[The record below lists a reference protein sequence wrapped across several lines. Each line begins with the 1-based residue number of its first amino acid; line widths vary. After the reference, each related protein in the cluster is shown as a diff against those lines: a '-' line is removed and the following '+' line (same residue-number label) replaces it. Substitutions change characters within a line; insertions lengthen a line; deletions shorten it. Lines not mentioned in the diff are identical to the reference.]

1 VRGSF
6 ARSPIAWAILV
17 ITSVVAVSEERRN
30 SGTVFEFDSG
40 AATHPEGFGAWKVKV
55 QGNRADFEHRV
66 HQRTTRYPPVT
77 LTESEQ
83 NGLWNLIGALD
94 FSQRSQTV
102 RPSIPDQ
109 AALILSLSDRTG
121 TRRLYVLVDWNK
133 ADDPVTRLVQRL
145 AELIAKYTG
154 EKPVLA

>member
-1 VRGSF
+1 VRSSF
-6 ARSPIAWAILV
+6 ATSPIAWAILV
-17 ITSVVAVSEERRN
+17 IASVAAVSEERRN
-30 SGTVFEFDSG
+30 SGKVFEFDSG
-40 AATHPEGFGAWKVKV
+40 AANHPEGFGAWKIKV

-77 LTESEQ
+77 LTEPEQ
-83 NGLWNLIGALD
+83 NGLWDLIGALD
-94 FSQRSQTV
+94 FSQHSQTV

-109 AALILSLSDRTG
+109 AALTLSISDRAG
-121 TRRLYVLVDWNK
+121 TRRLNVRVDWNK
-133 ADDPVTRLVQRL
+133 TDEPVARLVQRL